1 MRWRVIIAS
10 AAAGLLLACQSLS
23 AAAATAEVWRIACD
37 DNFPPY
43 NFIENN
49 KVVGLD
55 AEIVAAMVKQAG
67 AAVQF
72 EPQPWSRV
80 QDMLERGEVD
90 AAFQFVG
97 RPDRFEKYF
106 MIGPH
111 RMGHT
116 VFAARSGSSIP
127 VQDVNALRG
136 YRIGAIR
143 GYTYGPAFDTATQL
157 TKDTTAGDNLQ
168 LVRMLTAGRVDLII
182 GDREALTHFAR
193 QAGLHAQMQV
203 LQPVLSEVPRYIA
216 VPRNRPAIAARL
228 ERALAELRRNG
239 GLMAILQRWE

>member
-10 AAAGLLLACQSLS
+10 VAVGLLLLKAGS
-23 AAAATAEVWRIACD
+23 AAAEVWRIACD
-37 DNFPPY
+37 NNFPPY
-43 NFIENN
+43 NFVDDNR
-49 KVVGLD
+49 VVGLD
-55 AEIVAAMVKQAG
+55 AEIVAALVKQAG
-67 AAVQF
+67 AEVAF

-111 RMGHT
+111 RLGHT
-116 VFAARSGSSIP
+116 VFAARSGRSIP

-136 YRIGAIR
+136 YRIGAVR
-143 GYTYGPAFDTATQL
+143 GYTYGPAFDGATDL

-168 LVRMLTAGRVDLII
+168 LVRMLAAGRVDLII
-182 GDREALTHFAR
+182 GDREALSHFAR
-193 QAGLHAQMQV
+193 QAGLHTQMQV
-203 LQPVLSEVPRYIA
+203 LQPAFAEVPRYIA

-228 ERALAELRRNG
+228 EKALAELRRNG
-239 GLMAILQRWE
+239 GLMAILKRWE

>member
-1 MRWRVIIAS
+1 MRWRVLVAVVT
-10 AAAGLLLACQSLS
+10 AGLLFHPLS
-23 AAAATAEVWRIACD
+23 AAAAEVWRIACD
-37 DNFPPY
+37 NNFPPY
-43 NFIENN
+43 NFVEGD

-67 AAVQF
+67 AEVSF

-111 RMGHT
+111 RMGQT
-116 VFAARSGSSIP
+116 VFAARSGSTIA
-127 VQDVNALRG
+127 VRDVSELRG

-143 GYTYGPAFDTATQL
+143 GYTYGAAFDQAADL

-168 LVRMLTAGRVDLII
+168 LVRMLAAGRVDLII

-193 QAGLHAQMQV
+193 SAGLHGQLQV
-203 LQPVLSEVPRYIA
+203 LQPVFSEVPRFIA
-216 VPRNRPAIAARL
+216 VPRSKPEIAARL
-228 ERALAELRRNG
+228 DKALADLRRNG
-239 GLMAILQRWE
+239 GLAAIMQRWE

>member
-1 MRWRVIIAS
+1 MRRRVIVAS
-10 AAAGLLLACQSLS
+10 VVAGLLLALLPGSG
-23 AAAATAEVWRIACD
+23 AKAETWRIACD
-37 DNFPPY
+37 NNFPPY
-43 NFIENN
+43 NFIDNGR
-49 KVVGLD
+49 VVGLD
-55 AEIVAAMVKQAG
+55 AEIVAAVVKQAG
-67 AAVQF
+67 AEVDF

-80 QDMLERGEVD
+80 QDMLARGEVD

-116 VFAARSGSSIP
+116 VFAARSGSNIP

-143 GYTYGPAFDTATQL
+143 GYTYGPAFDQATQL

-168 LVRMLTAGRVDLII
+168 LVRMLAAGRVDLII
-182 GDREALTHFAR
+182 GDREALMHFAR

-216 VPRNRPAIAARL
+216 VPRSKPAIAARL
-228 ERALAELRRNG
+228 EKALAELRRNG
-239 GLMAILQRWE
+239 GLEQILKRWE

>member
-10 AAAGLLLACQSLS
+10 VAAGLLLACQIRPGG
-23 AAAATAEVWRIACD
+23 AAAAEVWRIACD
-37 DNFPPY
+37 NNFPPY
-43 NFIENN
+43 NFVDDN

-67 AAVQF
+67 AEVDF

-80 QDMLERGEVD
+80 QDLLERGEVD

-111 RMGHT
+111 RLGQT
-116 VFAARSGSSIP
+116 VFAGRSGRDIP
-127 VQDVNALRG
+127 VRDVGMLRG
-136 YRIGAIR
+136 YRIGAVR
-143 GYTYGPAFDTATQL
+143 GYTYGPSFDDATYL

-168 LVRMLTAGRVDLII
+168 LVRMLAAGRVDLII
-182 GDREALTHFAR
+182 GDREALAYFAR
-193 QAGLHAQMQV
+193 SAGLHAQMQV

-216 VPRNRPAIAARL
+216 VPRSKPQIAARL
-228 ERALAELRRNG
+228 DKALADLRRNG
-239 GLMAILQRWE
+239 GMTAILKRWE

>member
-10 AAAGLLLACQSLS
+10 LAAGLLSACLLPHGG
-23 AAAATAEVWRIACD
+23 AAAAEIWRIACD

-43 NFIENN
+43 NFVDNDR
-49 KVVGLD
+49 VVGLD

-67 AAVQF
+67 AEVDF

-116 VFAARSGSSIP
+116 VFAARSGRDIP

-143 GYTYGPAFDTATQL
+143 GYTYGPAFDNAAGL

-168 LVRMLTAGRVDLII
+168 LVRMLAAGRVDLII

-216 VPRNRPAIAARL
+216 VPRSKPAIAARL
-228 ERALAELRRNG
+228 DTALADLRRNG
-239 GLMAILQRWE
+239 GLAAILRRWE

>member
-10 AAAGLLLACQSLS
+10 VAAGLLLACQIMPGG
-23 AAAATAEVWRIACD
+23 AAAAEVWRIACD

-43 NFIENN
+43 NFVDDN

-67 AAVQF
+67 AEVDF

-80 QDMLERGEVD
+80 QDLLERGEVD

-111 RMGHT
+111 RMGQT
-116 VFAARSGSSIP
+116 VFAARSGRDIP
-127 VQDVNALRG
+127 VRDVNALRG

-143 GYTYGPAFDTATQL
+143 GYTYGPAFDDATYL

-168 LVRMLTAGRVDLII
+168 LVRMLAAGRVDLII
-182 GDREALTHFAR
+182 GDREALSHFAR
-193 QAGLHAQMQV
+193 RAGLHAQLQM

-216 VPRNRPAIAARL
+216 VPRSKPAIAARL
-228 ERALAELRRNG
+228 DKALADLRGNG
-239 GLMAILQRWE
+239 GMAAILKRWE

>member
-1 MRWRVIIAS
+1 MRRRVIVAS
-10 AAAGLLLACQSLS
+10 VAVGLLFALLPGPGAR
-23 AAAATAEVWRIACD
+23 AETWRIACD

-43 NFIENN
+43 NFIDNGR
-49 KVVGLD
+49 VVGLD
-55 AEIVAAMVKQAG
+55 AEIVAAVVKQAG
-67 AAVQF
+67 AEADF

-80 QDMLERGEVD
+80 QDMLARGEVD

-111 RMGHT
+111 RMGYT
-116 VFAARSGSSIP
+116 VFAARSGSAIP

-143 GYTYGPAFDTATQL
+143 GYTYGPAFDQATQL

-168 LVRMLTAGRVDLII
+168 LVRMLAAGRVDLII
-182 GDREALTHFAR
+182 GDRETLMHFAR
-193 QAGLHAQMQV
+193 QAALQAQIQV
-203 LQPVLSEVPRYIA
+203 LQPALSQVPRYIA
-216 VPRNRPAIAARL
+216 VPRSKPAIAARL
-228 ERALAELRRNG
+228 EKALTELRRDG
-239 GLMAILQRWE
+239 GLEQILKRWE

>member
-1 MRWRVIIAS
+1 MRRHVIVAS
-10 AAAGLLLACQSLS
+10 VVAGLLFALMAGSG
-23 AAAATAEVWRIACD
+23 AKAETWRIACD
-37 DNFPPY
+37 NNFPPY
-43 NFIENN
+43 NFIDNGR
-49 KVVGLD
+49 VVGLD

-80 QDMLERGEVD
+80 QDLLERGEVD

-111 RMGHT
+111 RIGHT
-116 VFAARSGSSIP
+116 VFAARSGRDIP
-127 VQDVNALRG
+127 VQDVNALRD

-143 GYTYGPAFDTATQL
+143 GYTYGPAFDNAPHL
-157 TKDTTAGDNLQ
+157 TRDTTAGDNLQ
-168 LVRMLTAGRVDLII
+168 LVRMLAAGRVDLII

-193 QAGLHAQMQV
+193 QARLHAQMQV

-216 VPRNRPAIAARL
+216 VPRSRPGIAARL
-228 ERALAELRRNG
+228 DKALTDLRRNG
-239 GLMAILQRWE
+239 GLAEILRRWE

>member
-1 MRWRVIIAS
+1 MRWRVFVAS
-10 AAAGLLLACQSLS
+10 AIAGLLFASLLPS
-23 AAAATAEVWRIACD
+23 APVAAEVWRIACD

-43 NFIENN
+43 NFVDNDR
-49 KVVGLD
+49 VVGLD

-67 AAVQF
+67 A
-72 EPQPWSRV
+72 
-80 QDMLERGEVD
+80 EVD

-116 VFAARSGSSIP
+116 VFAARSGRDIP

-143 GYTYGPAFDTATQL
+143 GYTYGPAFDNAAGL

-168 LVRMLTAGRVDLII
+168 LVRMLAAGRVDLII
-182 GDREALTHFAR
+182 GDREALSHFAR

-216 VPRNRPAIAARL
+216 VPRSKPAIAARL
-228 ERALAELRRNG
+228 DTALAELRRNG
-239 GLMAILQRWE
+239 GLAAILRRWE

>member
-10 AAAGLLLACQSLS
+10 LAAGLLS
-23 AAAATAEVWRIACD
+23 AFALLPGDAVAADVWRIACD

-43 NFIENN
+43 NFVDGD

-67 AAVQF
+67 AEVDF

-111 RMGHT
+111 RLGQT
-116 VFAARSGSSIP
+116 VFAARNGRDIS
-127 VQDVNALRG
+127 VRDVNELRG
-136 YRIGAIR
+136 YRIGAVR
-143 GYTYGPAFDTATQL
+143 GYTYGPAFDGASYL

-168 LVRMLTAGRVDLII
+168 LVRMLAAGRVDLII
-182 GDREALTHFAR
+182 GDREALTYFSR
-193 QAGLHAQMQV
+193 SAGLHARMQL

-228 ERALAELRRNG
+228 EKALADLRSNG
-239 GLMAILQRWE
+239 GLAEILKRWE

>member
-10 AAAGLLLACQSLS
+10 VAAGLLFACQIMSGG
-23 AAAATAEVWRIACD
+23 AAAAEVWRIACD

-43 NFIENN
+43 NFVDGD

-67 AAVQF
+67 AEVDF

-111 RMGHT
+111 RMGQT
-116 VFAARSGSSIP
+116 VFAARSGSTIA
-127 VQDVNALRG
+127 VRDVNDLRG

-143 GYTYGPAFDTATQL
+143 GYTYGPAFDDATGL
-157 TKDTTAGDNLQ
+157 TRDTTAGDNLQ
-168 LVRMLTAGRVDLII
+168 LVRMLAAGRVDLII
-182 GDREALTHFAR
+182 GDREALSHFAR
-193 QAGLHAQMQV
+193 TAGLHAQLQM
-203 LQPVLSEVPRYIA
+203 LQPVLSEVPRFIA
-216 VPRNRPAIAARL
+216 VPRSKPAIAARL
-228 ERALAELRRNG
+228 DKALVDLRRNG
-239 GLMAILQRWE
+239 GLAEILKRWE